1 MTRKPA
7 KALTVAA
14 FGARGTGKTVWV
26 RQQID
31 AAAPGRLLVWDFKH
45 DPGLEGIG
53 DPVRRLP
60 DLIRSCK
67 SKTFR
72 LRYLVDHGR
81 DLVAQFDLFCQAAWL
96 AGNCLVFVDEL
107 PEVTK
112 ANRAPPAWR
121 RIVNIG
127 REYRGQD
134 GALRHISIIG
144 AGQRPAE
151 CDKSFISNCDVI
163 HTGRLS
169 HAGDAKQIS
178 EFMGCDQIEL
188 MRLPDL
194 EYIERRP
201 GQIDPIRGRLE
212 FSRKNNLS
220 EKLPAKKRL
229 RKVPLDT

>member
-1 MTRKPA
+1 MVTQT

-31 AAAPGRLLVWDFKH
+31 HAKPPRLLIWDFKH
-45 DPGLEGIG
+45 DPGLEGVGTPIKS
-53 DPVRRLP
+53 LP
-60 DLIRSCK
+60 ELIRQCK
-67 SKTFR
+67 GKAWR
-72 LRYLVDHGR
+72 LQYLVDHGR

-96 AGNCLVFVDEL
+96 AGNCMVFVDEL

-112 ANRAPPAWR
+112 ANKAPQAWR

-127 REYRGQD
+127 REYRGGD
-134 GALRHISIIG
+134 GALRQISIIG

-169 HAGDAKQIS
+169 HAGDAKAMA
-178 EFMGCDQIEL
+178 EFMGCTATEL
-188 MRLPDL
+188 MRLEDL
-194 EYIERRP
+194 QWVERRASAV
-201 GQIDPIRGRLE
+201 DCERGRII
-212 FSRKNNLS
+212 FSK
-220 EKLPAKKRL
+220 AKAAPKKAL
-229 RKVPLDT
+229 GKPPKA

>member
-1 MTRKPA
+1 MDQRS
-7 KALTVAA
+7 KALTIAA

-26 RQQID
+26 RQQIE
-31 AAAPGRLLVWDFKH
+31 AAKPPRLLVWDFKH

-53 DPVRRLP
+53 QPVRSLP
-60 DLIRSCK
+60 DLIRGCK
-67 SKTFR
+67 TKTFR
-72 LRYLVDHGR
+72 LQYLVDHNR

-96 AGNCLVFVDEL
+96 SGNCLVFVDEL

-112 ANRAPPAWR
+112 ANKAPAAWR

-127 REYRGQD
+127 REYRGAD

-169 HAGDAKQIS
+169 HAGDARQIA
-178 EFMGCDQIEL
+178 EFMGCDYAEL
-188 MRLPDL
+188 MRLEDL
-194 EYIERRP
+194 HWIERRA
-201 GQIDPIRGRLE
+201 GVVDAQRGKII
-212 FSRKNNLS
+212 FSQPK
-220 EKLPAKKRL
+220 KTAKKTL
-229 RKVPLDT
+229 GAKP